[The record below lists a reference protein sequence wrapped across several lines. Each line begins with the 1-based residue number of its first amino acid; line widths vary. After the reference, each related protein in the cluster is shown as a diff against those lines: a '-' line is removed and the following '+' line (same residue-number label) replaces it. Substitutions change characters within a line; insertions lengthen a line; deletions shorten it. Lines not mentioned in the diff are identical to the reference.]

1 MIEVKIT
8 PQKATTGTMEAVLN
22 EVCGAFAGE
31 DLRFTVT
38 QVDDTTLHVQATDE
52 KGDAVF

>member
-1 MIEVKIT
+1 MLEVKIQ
-8 PQKATTGTMEAVLN
+8 PQKAMTGTMEAVLN

-31 DLRFTVT
+31 DVRFTVI

-52 KGDAVF
+52 KGDVVF